1 MLGFNLR
8 KRLVNTFVKLQFHH
22 IYGVSRFKRN
32 VDATF
37 GGVLLNINSEIGEQ
51 GKYNIKHLLVMPLR
65 VRIIAIRNRL
75 QKSERNVK
83 ASSISPRFISTDIL
97 AMVVLPFTVSRA
109 K

>member
-22 IYGVSRFKRN
+22 IYGVRRFKRN

-51 GKYNIKHLLVMPLR
+51 GKY
-65 VRIIAIRNRL
+65 
-75 QKSERNVK
+75 
-83 ASSISPRFISTDIL
+83 DITTCQNG
-97 AMVVLPFTVSRA
+97 VGG
-109 K
+109 